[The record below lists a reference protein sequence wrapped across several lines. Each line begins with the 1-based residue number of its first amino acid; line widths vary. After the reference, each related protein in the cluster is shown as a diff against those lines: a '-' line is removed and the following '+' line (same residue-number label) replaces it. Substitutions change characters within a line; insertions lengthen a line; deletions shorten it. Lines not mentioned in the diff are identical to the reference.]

1 MMGMRSHSIGG
12 VWMLAPCIAAVIPLA
27 ALSAYGMPGGLTRG
41 AVSAAAL
48 LVSAAAACGFGA
60 AYQRAKKKQGA
71 RLSPL
76 WAGGA
81 VLAAGYAV
89 LALTLFIVLDRWLR
103 IAPAPYALC
112 QGWLLAAALA
122 AGGGLAWA
130 GRRASLQEQDA
141 EGGSLR
147 RLQRM
152 MADIRLLVPPD
163 RPELQFLAGQ
173 LRKADE
179 RFRFSDPVTR
189 PELSAFEDTL
199 RQQLELLHDQLEL
212 LRSVGNAPD
221 EWLKQ
226 TEAIIDEV
234 AAALER
240 RNAELAQLKRE
251 R

>member
-1 MMGMRSHSIGG
+1 
-12 VWMLAPCIAAVIPLA
+12 MLAPCIAAVITLA
-27 ALSAYGMPGGLTRG
+27 ALSAYGMPGGLTRS

-48 LVSAAAACGFGA
+48 LASAAAVVSFAA
-60 AYQRAKKKQGA
+60 AYRRAKRQGPG
-71 RLSPL
+71 LSPV

-81 VLAAGYAV
+81 VLTAGYAV

-103 IAPAPYALC
+103 IAPASYALC

-163 RPELQFLAGQ
+163 RAELQVLAEQ

-179 RFRFSDPVTR
+179 RFRFSDPVSR
-189 PELSAFEDTL
+189 PELSASEDTL
-199 RQQLELLHDQLEL
+199 RQQLELLRDQLEL
-212 LRSVGNAPD
+212 MRSVGNAPD